1 MLRCNCSEQSIRT
14 VSFHAGKHRFSYK
27 QGEDMHPLQW
37 SRLLSRFNEI
47 IHVADGLHPIKISG
61 VLYYYIESDTENTR
75 FILRIFFGK

>member
-1 MLRCNCSEQSIRT
+1 
-14 VSFHAGKHRFSYK
+14 
-27 QGEDMHPLQW
+27 MHPLQW